1 MCYRV
6 CVQGK
11 SINASIFVKIELSS
25 CPHLYTCTLNCQPS
39 IILLTLGERGVVG
52 IPGLPGDQGE
62 MGDQGAQGIQGGVG
76 DAGEKGPVGPRGKS
90 LLQQGKRVADIHVC
104 LFLTHC

>member
-1 MCYRV
+1 M
-6 CVQGK
+6 
-11 SINASIFVKIELSS
+11 
-25 CPHLYTCTLNCQPS
+25 
-39 IILLTLGERGVVG
+39 G

-104 LFLTHC
+104 FSVLIVNQKIEGFWIKRDVFVPYENLPKRTKI